1 MEAKT
6 VYHGYK
12 SERCRAL
19 KLLLKAVVNAKGSVY
34 TVSSKL
40 VARIV
45 DFNDDM
51 RYCEICHD
59 VYNTIRYLAV
69 TKKIVIQALTG
80 KVVVHRTKLI
90 ELLREFIESECS

>member
-1 MEAKT
+1 MEVT
-6 VYHGYK
+6 TTYHGYK
-12 SERCRAL
+12 SERCKAL
-19 KLLLKAVVNAKGSVY
+19 KSLLNAVVSAKGSVY

-40 VARIV
+40 VARIIG
-45 DFNDDM
+45 FYDDM

-69 TKKIVIQALTG
+69 KKKIVVEAMPG

-90 ELLREFIESECS
+90 ELLRELVESECS